1 MPTPIDPLVADVV
14 AKFDA
19 NQREAFEERAAII
32 EYEAKLPRAHAECL
46 ALIDV
51 LIRYPDVLKKLG

>member
-14 AKFDA
+14 ARLDA

-46 ALIDV
+46 ALINV
-51 LIRYPDVLKKLG
+51 LIRYPGVLKKSG